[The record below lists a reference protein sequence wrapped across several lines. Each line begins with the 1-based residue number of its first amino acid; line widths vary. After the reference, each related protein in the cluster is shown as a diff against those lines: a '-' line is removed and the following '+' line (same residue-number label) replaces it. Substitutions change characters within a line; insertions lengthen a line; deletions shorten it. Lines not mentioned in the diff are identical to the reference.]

1 MLRFFVESAPL
12 MLMGLLALNSSSSL
26 TSALM
31 FPSLDDKFADA
42 LRGFPSH
49 LGHDIGK
56 DSDAGRDWGQE
67 EKGTTED
74 EMAGWHH
81 CLDGR
86 EFE

>member
-1 MLRFFVESAPL
+1 MNQLCIYIYIHPLFF
-12 MLMGLLALNSSSSL
+12 
-26 TSALM
+26 
-31 FPSLDDKFADA
+31 
-42 LRGFPSH
+42 GFPSH

-86 EFE
+86 ESE